1 MRESSNR
8 TEMDRVAVE
17 DQVAGM
23 ESEVS
28 GRNEVDLIDLLLVLA
43 RRKKMII
50 QITIAAA
57 LIAVVVSLL
66 LPKMYTAT
74 TTILPPE
81 ESQSSL
87 TSMLGQF
94 GALSGLAS
102 KDLGM
107 KNPSDLFAAM
117 LQSRSIGDRLVDD
130 FDLRKVYGVK
140 TYQDARKKLAA
151 RSQISAGDEGLITIS
166 VADRDP
172 RRAADLAN
180 AYVNDLHSL
189 NEQLAITEAAQ
200 RRLFY
205 QQKLDAE
212 REDLSRAELA
222 LQLVQE
228 KSGLIQPDAQ
238 GKAIIEAVA
247 NTRAQVAVQ
256 EVRLQ
261 AMRTYA
267 TENNPDLKRAEQ
279 ELAGLRA
286 QLASLE
292 RSNGELG
299 NGNLE
304 VPTRRLPKVELDY
317 LRQLRDVKY
326 HESVYEFLGKQL
338 EAARIDEAKD
348 AVMVQAVDKAV
359 EPEKKSSPRR
369 LLIVLVSTILA
380 FLLSC
385 LGVLVAEV
393 VKRKEQDPHD
403 RARLAQLRRALT
415 FSSSSS

>member
-17 DQVAGM
+17 DPVAGI
-23 ESEVS
+23 EPEVT
-28 GRNEVDLIDLLLVLA
+28 GRREPDWIDFWLVLA
-43 RRKKMII
+43 QGKKAIL
-50 QITIAAA
+50 QATIAVA
-57 LIAVVVSLL
+57 LLAIVVSLL

-81 ESQSSL
+81 ENPSTL
-87 TSMLGQF
+87 TSILGQF
-94 GALSGLAS
+94 GGLGGLAG

-107 KNPSDLFAAM
+107 KNPSDLFVVM
-117 LQSRSIGDRLVDD
+117 LQSRSIADRLVDD
-130 FDLRKVYGVK
+130 FDLRKIYGVK
-140 TYQDARKKLAA
+140 TYQDARKKLAS
-151 RSQISAGDEGLITIS
+151 RSTISAGDEGLITIS

-172 RRAADLAN
+172 KRAADLAN
-180 AYVNDLHSL
+180 AYVTALHSL
-189 NEQLAITEAAQ
+189 NESLAITEAAQ

-212 REDLSRAELA
+212 REDLARAEQA
-222 LQLVQE
+222 LKLEQE
-228 KSGLIQPDAQ
+228 NSGLIQPDAQ

-286 QLASLE
+286 QLATLE

-304 VPTRRLPKVELDY
+304 VPTRRLPKVQLDY

-348 AVMVQAVDKAV
+348 AVVVQAVDKAI

-369 LLIVLVSTILA
+369 LLIVLVSTIVV

-385 LGVLVAEV
+385 LGVLLAAALE
-393 VKRKEQDPHD
+393 RKEQDP
-403 RARLAQLRRALT
+403 RERTRMALLRHML
-415 FSSSSS
+415 FSWNA

>member
-1 MRESSNR
+1 MRENFNS

-17 DQVAGM
+17 DRVAGL
-23 ESEVS
+23 EPDAA
-28 GRNEVDLIDLLLVLA
+28 GRHEADAIDLLLVLA
-43 RRKKMII
+43 RRKKAIL
-50 QITIAAA
+50 QITIAVA
-57 LIAVVVSLL
+57 LVAVVVSLL

-74 TTILPPE
+74 TTILPPR

-87 TSMLGQF
+87 SAMLGQF
-94 GALSGLAS
+94 GALSGLAD

-107 KNPSDLFAAM
+107 KNPSDLFVAM
-117 LQSRSIGDRLVDD
+117 LKSRSIADRLVDD
-130 FDLRKVYGVK
+130 FDLRKVYRVK
-140 TYQDARKKLAA
+140 TYQDARKKLDS

-166 VADRDP
+166 VTDHDP
-172 RRAADLAN
+172 KRAAGLAN
-180 AYVNDLHSL
+180 GYVNELHSL
-189 NEQLAITEAAQ
+189 NERLAITEAAQ

-205 QQKLDAE
+205 QQKLGAE
-212 REDLSRAELA
+212 RDDLSQAELA
-222 LQLVQE
+222 LQQVQE
-228 KSGLIQPDAQ
+228 KSGLVQLDAQ
-238 GKAIIEAVA
+238 GKAIVEAVA
-247 NTRAQVAVQ
+247 NTRAQVAIQ

-286 QLASLE
+286 QLAKLE
-292 RSNGELG
+292 RSTGELG

-304 VPTRRLPKVELDY
+304 VPTRRLPQVELDY
-317 LRQLRDVKY
+317 LRQLREVKY
-326 HESVYEFLGKQL
+326 HESVYEFLSKQL

-369 LLIVLVSTILA
+369 LLIVGVATVLA

-385 LGVLVAEV
+385 LGVLVTEAV
-393 VKRKEQDPHD
+393 RRKEQDPHD
-403 RARLAQLRRALT
+403 HARLALLRRA
-415 FSSSSS
+415 FSSWNS

>member
-17 DQVAGM
+17 DRVAGM
-23 ESEVS
+23 DPQVT
-28 GRNEVDLIDLLLVLA
+28 GRNEVDWIDFLLVLG
-43 RRKKMII
+43 RGKKAILRV
-50 QITIAAA
+50 TV
-57 LIAVVVSLL
+57 AVAVLAVAVSFL

-81 ESQSSL
+81 ETQSSL
-87 TSMLGQF
+87 TAMLGQF
-94 GALSGLAS
+94 GALGLAG

-107 KNPSDLFAAM
+107 KNPSDLFVAM
-117 LQSRSIGDRLVDD
+117 LQSRSIADRLVDD

-151 RSQISAGDEGLITIS
+151 RSQISAGDEGLITVS
-166 VADRDP
+166 VTDRDP
-172 RRAADLAN
+172 KRAADLAN

-189 NEQLAITEAAQ
+189 NEHLAVTEAAQ

-222 LQLVQE
+222 LQMVQE

-247 NTRAQVAVQ
+247 NTRAQVAIQ

-292 RSNGELG
+292 RSTGELG

-338 EAARIDEAKD
+338 EAARIDEAKN
-348 AVMVQAVDKAV
+348 AVVVQAVDKAV

-369 LLIVLVSTILA
+369 WLIVSVSTILA

-385 LGVLVAEV
+385 LGVLLAAVFE
-393 VKRKEQDPHD
+393 RKEQDPHE
-403 RARLAQLRRALT
+403 RSRLALLRRTL
-415 FSSSSS
+415 SSWNA

>member
-1 MRESSNR
+1 MLESSKR
-8 TEMDRVAVE
+8 TEMDRMAVE
-17 DQVAGM
+17 DDAAGM
-23 ESEVS
+23 ESPVL
-28 GRNEVDLIDLLLVLA
+28 GRNEPDLIDLLLVLA
-43 RRKKMII
+43 QGKKTILR
-50 QITIAAA
+50 ITIAAA
-57 LIAVVVSLL
+57 VVALVVSLL

-74 TTILPPE
+74 TTILPPQ

-87 TSMLGQF
+87 SSMLGQF
-94 GALSGLAS
+94 GALTGFAS
-102 KDLGM
+102 RDLGL
-107 KNPSDLFAAM
+107 KNPSDLFVAM
-117 LQSRSIGDRLVDD
+117 LRSRSVEDGLVDG

-140 TYQDARKKLAA
+140 TYQDARKKLEG
-151 RSQISAGDEGLITIS
+151 RSNISAGDEGLITIA
-166 VADRDP
+166 VADRNP
-172 RRAADLAN
+172 QRAADLAN
-180 AYVNDLHSL
+180 AYVSQLHSL
-189 NEQLAITEAAQ
+189 NENLAITEAAQ

-222 LQLVQE
+222 LQQIQE

-238 GKAIIEAVA
+238 GKAIIDAVA
-247 NTRAQVAVQ
+247 STRAQVAIQ

-286 QLASLE
+286 QLAQLE
-292 RSNGELG
+292 RSTGDLG

-317 LRQLRDVKY
+317 VRGLRDVKY
-326 HESVYEFLGKQL
+326 HESVYEFLSKQL

-348 AVMVQAVDKAV
+348 AITVQAVDKAV
-359 EPEKKSSPRR
+359 APEKKSSPRR

-380 FLLSC
+380 FVLSC
-385 LGVLVAEV
+385 VWVLIAEII
-393 VKRKEQDPHD
+393 KRREQDPHD
-403 RARLAQLRRALT
+403 HARLALLRRYLT
-415 FSSSSS
+415 SGL